1 MTPLQHC
8 SVKKMMMIKQSFL
21 LLLFIVLF
29 QMMIKA
35 QTTDDFMVWN
45 SLGLKASLAPSM
57 SIDASMQTRFQN
69 NGQQW
74 NGMYFFITPKYEIFD
89 NTTLIA
95 DIRYGSSS
103 LWNRMRYGMGL
114 QYKYSLKKLKCSVR
128 GLYQYEYFDNSVPD
142 IGQFPDRYNIR
153 LRLSSEYKITKRIS
167 AFLAIEPLYRIEQ
180 SIGGLQRIRNTFGFE
195 WEILKR
201 HTITTSF
208 LVQPQYQQASL
219 QRIQYISHVGY
230 TFELPALYDKKN
242 TTPLGDE

>member
-1 MTPLQHC
+1 
-8 SVKKMMMIKQSFL
+8 MMMIKQSFL

>member
-1 MTPLQHC
+1 
-8 SVKKMMMIKQSFL
+8 MIKQSVFVM
-21 LLLFIVLF
+21 LFIVFFRMSL
-29 QMMIKA
+29 KA
-35 QTTDDFMVWN
+35 QTTDDFMLWN
-45 SLGLKASLAPSM
+45 SFGFKASLSPAM
-57 SIDASMQTRFQN
+57 SIDASIQIRLQN
-69 NGQQW
+69 NVQHL

-89 NTTLIA
+89 NTMLIA
-95 DIRYGSSS
+95 DIRYGTSS
-103 LWNRMRYGMGL
+103 LWNRIRYGMGL

-153 LRLSSEYKITKRIS
+153 LRLSSEYSITKRIS
-167 AFLAIEPLYRIEQ
+167 FFAAIEPLYRIEQ
-180 SIGGLQRIRNTFGFE
+180 SIGGLQRIRHTFGFE